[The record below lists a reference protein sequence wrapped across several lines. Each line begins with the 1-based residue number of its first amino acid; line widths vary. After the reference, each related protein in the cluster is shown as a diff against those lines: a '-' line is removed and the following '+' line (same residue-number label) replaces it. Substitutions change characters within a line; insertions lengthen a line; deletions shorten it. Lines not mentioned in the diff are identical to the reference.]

1 MPYRRLPNTD
11 LARIRALKT
20 AVQKSTGEGFRQSLI
35 DNKTLSDAETLLLLF
50 ERKSK
55 QYRQYY
61 EIQVKAGKQ
70 LQLKAKNA
78 RIYLSHFIQVLYMCV
93 MRSEIKSEQ
102 LALYGLENH
111 NLIVPELTSNELL
124 LIWGKKVLQGEELRT
139 AKGGV
144 PIFNPSLAKVKVI
157 FSIFEEEYAKQ
168 IVRHQNTLR
177 ALKEV
182 EALREDVDKVICN
195 IWNQVE
201 KYNEKNTLEDYLQ
214 KNKEYGIIYYYRK
227 EEKSQK

>member
-20 AVQKSTGEGFRQSLI
+20 AVQKSSGEEFRQLLI
-35 DNKTLSDAETLLLLF
+35 DNKTLSEAETLLLLF
-50 ERKSK
+50 ERKCK

-93 MRSEIKSEQ
+93 IRSEIKSEQ

-168 IVRHQNTLR
+168 KVRHQNTLR

-182 EALREDVDKVICN
+182 EALREDVDRVICN

-201 KYNEKNTLEDYLQ
+201 KYNEKNTLEDRLR
-214 KNKEYGIIYYYRK
+214 KNREYGIIYYYRK
-227 EEKSQK
+227 GEKS

>member
-1 MPYRRLPNTD
+1 
-11 LARIRALKT
+11 
-20 AVQKSTGEGFRQSLI
+20 
-35 DNKTLSDAETLLLLF
+35 
-50 ERKSK
+50 
-55 QYRQYY
+55 
-61 EIQVKAGKQ
+61 
-70 LQLKAKNA
+70 
-78 RIYLSHFIQVLYMCV
+78 MCV

-124 LIWGKKVLQGEELRT
+124 LSWGKKVLQGEELRT

-182 EALREDVDKVICN
+182 EALREDVDRVICH

-201 KYNEKNTLEDYLQ
+201 KYNEKNALEDRLR

-227 EEKSQK
+227 GEKS

>member
-20 AVQKSTGEGFRQSLI
+20 AVQKSSGEEFRQSLI
-35 DNKTLSDAETLLLLF
+35 DNKTLSEAETLLLLF
-50 ERKSK
+50 ERKCK

-61 EIQVKAGKQ
+61 EIWVKAGKQ

-93 MRSEIKSEQ
+93 IRSEIKSEQ

-168 IVRHQNTLR
+168 TVRHQNTLR

-182 EALREDVDKVICN
+182 EALREDVDRVICN

-201 KYNEKNTLEDYLQ
+201 KYNEKNTLEDRLR
-214 KNKEYGIIYYYRK
+214 KNREYGIVYYYRK
-227 EEKSQK
+227 REKS

>member
-20 AVQKSTGEGFRQSLI
+20 AVQKSSGEEFRQLLI
-35 DNKTLSDAETLLLLF
+35 DNKTLSEAETLLLLF
-50 ERKSK
+50 ERKCK

-93 MRSEIKSEQ
+93 IRSEIKSEQ

-168 IVRHQNTLR
+168 TVRHQNTLR

-182 EALREDVDKVICN
+182 EALREDVDRVICN

-201 KYNEKNTLEDYLQ
+201 KYNEKNTLEDRLR
-214 KNKEYGIIYYYRK
+214 KNREYGIIYYYRK
-227 EEKSQK
+227 GEKS